1 MFEVS
6 IAAKAT
12 ESGGRRPLG
21 SRLLG
26 EQREAQRSAHL
37 PGNHG
42 ESAAKFR
49 IGLKIPDT
57 GTVLLGSRGP
67 EAAPGWLVRS
77 HSRRQGAPVPPRFSV
92 FAECSILAASL
103 TLWPIR
109 EARLRPWCG
118 RAGGERPRGIMGRA
132 PGPTGALIPVL
143 LP

>member
-1 MFEVS
+1 MFEVI

-49 IGLKIPDT
+49 IGLKIPGA
-57 GTVLLGSRGP
+57 GTVLLRSRGP
-67 EAAPGWLVRS
+67 EAPQAGS
-77 HSRRQGAPVPPRFSV
+77 TVP
-92 FAECSILAASL
+92 
-103 TLWPIR
+103 
-109 EARLRPWCG
+109 LRPAG
-118 RAGGERPRGIMGRA
+118 STRASWF
-132 PGPTGALIPVL
+132 LCL
-143 LP
+143 C